1 MPEVICIT
9 GASRGIGR
17 YLASYYLEREMK
29 VIGCSRGESDLQHLN
44 YHHEILDV
52 SNEGSVVSL
61 FRTIRKT
68 YGQLDVLINNAG
80 INPTIGPL
88 ALTSADAFQSTVQV
102 NLMGTFLMTR
112 SAIKIMMKKHFGR
125 IINFGSMAT
134 RHEVA
139 GEACYTATKAA
150 VVAMSRVIA
159 KETYPQGITCNVV
172 SPAALK
178 TGLTAKIE
186 QAALQDVLNR
196 NAIPEYGD
204 MDDVSNV
211 VDWLIQKES
220 AHITGQEFF
229 LGGA

>member
-1 MPEVICIT
+1 MTEIICIT
-9 GASRGIGR
+9 GTSRGIGR
-17 YLASYYLEREMK
+17 HLAAHFAEVGK
-29 VIGCSRGESDLQHLN
+29 QVIGCSRSESDLRHAN
-44 YHHEILDV
+44 YRHELFDV
-52 SNEGSVVSL
+52 SDEDSVKSF
-61 FRTIRKT
+61 FRDLRKQH
-68 YGQLDVLINNAG
+68 GRLDVLINNAG

-88 ALTSADAFQSTVQV
+88 ALTSADAFKSAIQV

-178 TGLTAKIE
+178 TDLTAKID
-186 QAALQDVLNR
+186 QAALQEVMNR

-220 AHITGQEFF
+220 GHITGQEIF